1 MFRTGATPKGIG
13 DKLILEFAMPSNK
26 KHSRESSPRKESP
39 KVETAK
45 VETAK
50 VETSKKQPELGP
62 FGKRLLENLKNG
74 PPGTSDE
81 TAIMQTFRS
90 VPVDQLREVMGKG
103 TPKEHAMLFSA
114 LPGRQIATVLGSLP
128 ASVLAP
134 AEPPPA
140 PPSPAGGPPASILQT
155 TYQNDPYPPAQNDPN
170 WTATFSQGNTVGIT
184 SPPPW
189 EWVSVY
195 DPTLEKEGS
204 LNNPMAGVTGWVVA
218 GNPPLS
224 TADVWFVHPF
234 GFDFQYY
241 VVPDPQY
248 ESLLGPSNTGIT
260 PGTGNVDVEYNE
272 ATTVARTGI
281 AGRKGLGLAAAKGVI
296 GVETDQGLLPPSF
309 QDLITDGTRIATF
322 GRWIVDCGHNDF
334 HTEIHAP
341 LLIAVAKPAP
351 SLPGVRGASQMTSV
365 QILSRPYTVS
375 QKFAEGNFVDHL
387 LAEVGKVEA
396 SILGIRLSTR
406 VEAHPNIFTTPY
418 DGRPFIK
425 LLVQPPVP
433 KRGGMITPPQE
444 LMVSFHFTHRAGVA
458 VRVYNAG
465 NDTVGII
472 IVLGD
477 LNAAKLPAKHDLTV
491 QWSQLG
497 DKYSYVIDALEI
509 TDLLA
514 ADTPAAFFLNRG
526 ILTDI
531 YDPPNAS
538 SPLDNQNVAAP
549 TPIDQVPAWA
559 GLSEDDTQPFPIYGW
574 LKVWWQDPQI
584 VATGGF
590 SPGTSS

>member
-1 MFRTGATPKGIG
+1 MPK
-13 DKLILEFAMPSNK
+13 NK
-26 KHSRESSPRKESP
+26 KHSRESSRLRKFP
-39 KVETAK
+39 KVEK
-45 VETAK
+45 
-50 VETSKKQPELGP
+50 SKERPELGP
-62 FGKRLLENLKNG
+62 LGKRLLQNLKNA

-81 TAIMQTFRS
+81 TTIMQTLNE
-90 VPVDQLREVMGKG
+90 VPVGQLRKLMGKG
-103 TPKEHAMLFSA
+103 TPMEHTMLFGA
-114 LPGRQIATVLGSLP
+114 LPGRQIKAILGSLP
-128 ASVLAP
+128 PSVLAP
-134 AEPPPA
+134 AKPPVVPS
-140 PPSPAGGPPASILQT
+140 SPAGGPPATILQT

-170 WTATFSQGNTVGIT
+170 WTSTFSGGNTVGIS

-204 LNNPMAGVTGWVVA
+204 LNNPMVGVTGWVVA
-218 GNPPLS
+218 GDPPLS

-248 ESLLGPSNTGIT
+248 ENLLGPSNAGIT
-260 PGTGNVDVEYNE
+260 PGTGSVDAEYNE
-272 ATTVARTGI
+272 ATNVARAGT
-281 AGRKGLGLAAAKGVI
+281 AGRKGLGLAAPKGVI
-296 GVETDQGLLPPSF
+296 GVETDQGLLPLSF
-309 QDLITDGTRIATF
+309 QNQITDGTRIATF

-351 SLPGVRGASQMTSV
+351 PLAGSRGASQMTSL
-365 QILSRPYTVS
+365 QIVSRPYTVS
-375 QKFAEGNFVDHL
+375 QKFSEGNFVDHL

-396 SILGIRLSTR
+396 SILGIPLSTR

-433 KRGGMITPPQE
+433 KRGGIVARPQQ
-444 LMVSFHFTHRAGVA
+444 LMVSFHFTHRTGVA

-465 NDTVGII
+465 NDTVGIM

-477 LNAAKLPAKHDLTV
+477 LNPAILPAKHDLTV

-509 TDLLA
+509 IDLLG
-514 ADTPAAFFLNRG
+514 ADTPAAYFLNRG

-531 YDPPNAS
+531 YDPPNAV
-538 SPLDNQNVAAP
+538 SPLDNQNVAASM
-549 TPIDQVPAWA
+549 PIDQVQAWA

-574 LKVWWQDPQI
+574 LYVWWQDPEI
-584 VATGGF
+584 VATGGV
-590 SPGTSS
+590 SPGISS